1 MNRRVEQLDRMAQQL
16 DAVEQLLRASET
28 RFRAFASAL
37 DAAFA
42 VVELLEPGPGG
53 VLDCRLIEVNH
64 MFEAMT
70 GISGPVIGRTA
81 RELVPELE
89 PKWFELAASVVHRQ
103 EPVRLRDSSEALARS
118 FDLFAAPMAP
128 DGCFAIVFRDH
139 TEREAG
145 DRRARFLMELSDAL
159 RPLAGPIVVQETAAR
174 MLGRHL
180 DASRVFY
187 AEHDSL
193 RGVAFI
199 ARDFTNGVDSL
210 EGRHVWADFSLGGV
224 EQAQDGRTW
233 TAADVAGEV
242 DDARRAGFAMF
253 GVRAAVTVPL
263 IKRGE
268 VVAVL
273 GVHNR
278 TPRSWSEGEVALVED
293 VAERTWA
300 AVQRARAEARLRASE
315 ERERRA
321 RKRAELLSEIVVEID
336 TSADLVEAFQRLVS
350 RLVPAVAAFAAIES
364 RARDG
369 TIRRLAGSDFD
380 HETTSRH
387 GGARWEVVPLGGG
400 FGDDIR
406 LVVELVG
413 VELRPHLAEDL
424 AFVREIGARIG
435 PALTAQRIRKEEH
448 RIASRLQAA
457 LLPVGV
463 LQHPEVAI
471 AARYE
476 ARGPLLEVGGD
487 WYDTFAL
494 PSGRIA
500 LAVGDVGGHGLEAA
514 ATMGKLRV
522 AIAALAPHAT
532 GPGQL
537 LSQLDTFAAGA
548 EGGDFAT
555 ACFATFDPKT
565 SELHF
570 ASAGHL
576 PILVVATDGSHE
588 WLEGGRS
595 GPLVGDV
602 EPVRPQASVK
612 VAPDSLLVLC
622 SDGLVERRGEPIAAG
637 LKRLSQAAAEVRD
650 APIDRVCDEL
660 IERMGVAE
668 SRQDDVVVLCLR
680 APARILAR
688 FRRTLP
694 AVAGELRQLR
704 GALRL
709 CLPNHAPHPPPPAL
723 VLAVGEACANA
734 IEHAYV
740 DAAPGL
746 IEVAVDQH
754 ASGMLAVTVRDF
766 GRWRPEAR
774 DEPASRGRGLAIMR
788 SLTTDFAYESAA
800 HGATVKFKL
809 AVQ

>member
-1 MNRRVEQLDRMAQQL
+1 MEQLDRLAQQL
-16 DAVEQLLRASET
+16 DAVEQSRRASET
-28 RFRAFASAL
+28 RFRAFVSSL

-42 VVELLEPGPGG
+42 VAELLEPGPDGA
-53 VLDCRLIEVNH
+53 LDCRLIEVNH
-64 MFEAMT
+64 LFEVMT
-70 GISGPVIGRTA
+70 GISGPAIGATA

-103 EPVRLRDSSEALARS
+103 ESVRLRDSSEALGRT
-118 FDLFAAPMAP
+118 FDFFVTPVEP
-128 DGCFAIVFRDH
+128 DGCFAIVFSDH
-139 TEREAG
+139 TEREAA

-187 AEHDSL
+187 AEHDPL
-193 RGVAFI
+193 RGAAFI
-199 ARDFTNGVDSL
+199 ARDFTNGVESL

-224 EQAQDGRTW
+224 EQAEDGRTW
-233 TAADVAGEV
+233 VAADATAELG
-242 DDARRAGFAMF
+242 DAQRAAFAMF

-263 IKRGE
+263 VKRGE
-268 VVAVL
+268 LVAVL
-273 GVHNR
+273 GVHNQ
-278 TPRSWSEGEVALVED
+278 TPRPWSEGDVALVED

-336 TSADLVEAFQRLVS
+336 TSTDVEEAYQRLVS

-364 RARDG
+364 RARNG
-369 TIRRLAGSDFD
+369 TIRRLAASDFD
-380 HETTSRH
+380 HGTTSRD
-387 GGARWEVVPLGGG
+387 GGALWEVVPLAAG

-406 LVVELVG
+406 LAVELVG

-500 LAVGDVGGHGLEAA
+500 VAVGDVGGHGLEAA

-565 SELHF
+565 GELDF

-576 PILVVATDGSHE
+576 PILVVAADGSHE
-588 WLEGGRS
+588 WLQGGRS

-602 EPVRPQASVK
+602 DPLRPQASVK
-612 VAPDSLLVLC
+612 VEPDSLLVLC

-637 LKRLSQAAAEVRD
+637 LKRLGEAAAEVRD
-650 APIDRVCDEL
+650 APIERVCDEL

-668 SRQDDVVVLCLR
+668 SREDDVVVLCLR

-694 AVAGELRQLR
+694 AAASELRQLR
-704 GALRL
+704 SALREWL
-709 CLPNHAPHPPPPAL
+709 SIHSLEPLAPAL

-740 DAAPGL
+740 DTSPGL

-754 ASGMLAVTVRDF
+754 AGGTLAVTVRDF
-766 GRWRPEAR
+766 GCWRPEAR
-774 DEPASRGRGLAIMR
+774 NEPASRGRGLAIMR
-788 SLTTDFAYESAA
+788 SLTTDFMYESAA
-800 HGATVKFKL
+800 HGATVRFKL
-809 AVQ
+809 GAD